1 MMANLDTLKAVL
13 VPKLTLKYYRDIA
26 NAMAFNSAF
35 ARRFLLKTRLSPSKR
50 VSFVSSKKLFL
61 FLKNLI
67 FFPDFFGQVGKRLA
81 KVNFRIYDIINWKA
95 NNCNTHTVRYL
106 KKQRQ
111 ADNEI
116 WSVNKIQ

>member
-67 FFPDFFGQVGKRLA
+67 FFPDFFGQVGKRLS
-81 KVNFRIYDIINWKA
+81 KVNFRIYDIIN
-95 NNCNTHTVRYL
+95 
-106 KKQRQ
+106 
-111 ADNEI
+111 
-116 WSVNKIQ
+116 

>member
-13 VPKLTLKYYRDIA
+13 APELTLKYYRYI
-26 NAMAFNSAF
+26 AFNSAF

-67 FFPDFFGQVGKRLA
+67 FFPDFFGQVGKRLS
-81 KVNFRIYDIINWKA
+81 KVNFRIYDIIN
-95 NNCNTHTVRYL
+95 
-106 KKQRQ
+106 
-111 ADNEI
+111 
-116 WSVNKIQ
+116 